1 MHKENKRIMKL
12 RKMLR
17 MESVMNN
24 EGRKNIGRKTKIRW
38 YDDAKER
45 TQLLK
50 AKNEMHKNQLAT
62 GN

>member
-1 MHKENKRIMKL
+1 MKL